1 MGLTRGPGPLRAF
14 SALTVALWAVPL
26 WLLTRRGSPSARR
39 MERRFFDRITRGFGL
54 EVIVEG
60 EPLKPAMFVTNHI
73 SWADI
78 PVLAAALDA
87 DFVAKSDIERWPVIG
102 PLARRYGPI
111 FIAREHRSGSHSQ
124 AHLIRARLH
133 AGRSVILCPEG
144 TTSDGT
150 SILPFRTSLFAAA
163 DAVDVVQPVVIRYLA
178 TDGSALS
185 PERQRAVAW
194 IDDDELVTGAA
205 RVSRERTLVRLTF
218 LEPLR
223 ASCFSDRKSLAEAVR
238 TSMLGAY
245 AAAPK
250 RPR

>member
-1 MGLTRGPGPLRAF
+1 
-14 SALTVALWAVPL
+14 
-26 WLLTRRGSPSARR
+26 
-39 MERRFFDRITRGFGL
+39 MERRFFGRIVRGFGL

-87 DFVAKSDIERWPVIG
+87 DFVAKSDIQRWPVIG
-102 PLARRYGPI
+102 PLARRYGPV

-124 AHLIRARLH
+124 AHLIRARLR

-163 DAVDVVQPVVIRYLA
+163 DAADVVQPVVIRYLA
-178 TDGSALS
+178 IDGSALS

-194 IDDDELVTGAA
+194 IGDDELVTGAA

-223 ASCFSDRKSLAEAVR
+223 ASCFHDRKSLAEAAR
-238 TSMLGAY
+238 TGMLEAY

-250 RPR
+250 RPKWRAEMAETGITMKTSTVLNGASITAPSPTIAPTRR